1 MGSMPGWS
9 AMVSMC
15 GLGVQ
20 DQKVLWVVE
29 ESHREVLLVGEKH
42 GREELLVVEEANGE
56 CVFCGF
62 LYCTNLGFLGF
73 PLPLNPV
80 LVQGFRFC

>member
-42 GREELLVVEEANGE
+42 GREELLLWRKPSGNVSFVDFYI
-56 CVFCGF
+56 V
-62 LYCTNLGFLGF
+62 
-73 PLPLNPV
+73 PI
-80 LVQGFRFC
+80 

>member
-15 GLGVQ
+15 GLDVQ

-29 ESHREVLLVGEKH
+29 ESHMEVLLVGEEH
-42 GREELLVVEEANGE
+42 GREELLVVEGGNGE
-56 CVFCGF
+56 CVSCGF
-62 LYCTNLGFLGF
+62 YI
-73 PLPLNPV
+73 V
-80 LVQGFRFC
+80 AI